1 LLLYLMT
8 LALFLL
14 SVVLLD
20 YVFQLADMF
29 KWKKLS
35 LQNKKNSIV
44 VDIPY
49 YEYIKLKPNDDFILF
64 YEMLIVSHST

>member
-1 LLLYLMT
+1 MT

-29 KWKKLS
+29 KWKNYL
-35 LQNKKNSIV
+35 LKNSTV
-44 VDIPY
+44 ADIPY
-49 YEYIKLKPNDDFILF
+49 YEYVKLKPNDYFILI

>member
-35 LQNKKNSIV
+35 L
-44 VDIPY
+44 
-49 YEYIKLKPNDDFILF
+49 
-64 YEMLIVSHST
+64 